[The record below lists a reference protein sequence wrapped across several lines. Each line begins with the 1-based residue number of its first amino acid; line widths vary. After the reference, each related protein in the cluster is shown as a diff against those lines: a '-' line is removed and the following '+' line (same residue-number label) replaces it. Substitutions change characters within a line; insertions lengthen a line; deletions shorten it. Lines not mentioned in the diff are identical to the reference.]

1 MNSLANNESHYFNV
15 RELEHNEVAVSE
27 NKHPSTKNT
36 QQYISNNEQVAC
48 NDVSTASYV
57 RGYN

>member
-1 MNSLANNESHYFNV
+1 MNSLANNDSNYFNG
-15 RELEHNEVAVSE
+15 RDLEHKEVAVSE
-27 NKHPSTKNT
+27 NKHPSNKNT
-36 QQYISNNEQVAC
+36 QQHISNNKQVTC